1 MALRA
6 RLAPVI
12 APAVRH
18 VPAYRAGIQ
27 GPRGFFCAAMVGGCR
42 RAPRDAYSVMGL
54 GAGATSAEVKA
65 RFRELA
71 KQYHP
76 DLNKGDRSASMK
88 MAELTSAYDTL
99 MDPRKR
105 SQLDQSMTH
114 GDPQERASTGQ
125 GTSPFGDGFNGD
137 EWVSPSQ
144 MFSEFRDVFGRTG
157 PYRPQGAPPMSARGE
172 DVTAQLEVSF
182 LEAMQGCEKI
192 VTLMVRQS
200 CDVCRGTGAK
210 EGTSWSTCRVC
221 RGTGVQK
228 VERGILSMGVPC
240 HRCQGSGE
248 ILDHPCRACRGEGIR
263 PQARDVR
270 VAVPAGVR
278 NLIELRVPSAGHA
291 GTRGGKSGHLF
302 VTVKVL
308 PHERFRH
315 VDDDVHIDVPLTLKQ
330 ALLGGLVEMPTL
342 DGTHEKLV
350 IKPSTQPGATK
361 VLRARGPPRL
371 GGDGR
376 GSIVVHFLL
385 QLPKVLL
392 PRQVELIEEFDLLSA
407 SAAAGENA
415 GAKRDAGA
423 ASRPRAEDDAS
434 STKESED
441 PWSAQGRDLGAGW
454 RQRVSRKPRARWG

>member
-1 MALRA
+1 MALRQKLVA
-6 RLAPVI
+6 RGAFTCLLDARFPSAPKRQG
-12 APAVRH
+12 VR
-18 VPAYRAGIQ
+18 AI
-27 GPRGFFCAAMVGGCR
+27 FCASMNGACR
-42 RAPRDAYSVMGL
+42 KAPRDAYSVMGL

-76 DLNKGDRSASMK
+76 DLNKGDRSASVK

-105 SQLDQSMTH
+105 SQLDQSMAH
-114 GDPQERASTGQ
+114 GEAQ
-125 GTSPFGDGFNGD
+125 GRPGGHPTSPFGENYTGD

-144 MFSEFRDVFGRTG
+144 MFSEFRDVFGRAG
-157 PYRPQGAPPMSARGE
+157 PFRPQGAPPISTRGE
-172 DVTAQLEVSF
+172 DVTAQLEIDF

-192 VTLMVRQS
+192 LTLMVRQPCS
-200 CDVCRGTGAK
+200 TCRGTGAK
-210 EGTSWSTCRVC
+210 EGTAWSTCRVC

-248 ILDHPCRACRGEGIR
+248 VLDHPCRSCRGEGIR
-263 PQARDVR
+263 PQASDVR
-270 VAVPAGVR
+270 VTVPAGVR
-278 NLIELRVPSAGHA
+278 NLIELRVPGAGHA

-315 VDDDVHIDVPLTLKQ
+315 VDDDVHMDVHLTLKQ
-330 ALLGGLVEMPTL
+330 ALLGGQIEVPTL
-342 DGTHEKLV
+342 DGGHETLAV
-350 IKPSTQPGATK
+350 KPSTQPGTTK

-385 QLPKVLL
+385 QLPRVLL
-392 PRQVELIEEFDLLSA
+392 SRQVELIEEFDLLST
-407 SAAAGENA
+407 SVDSGEQ
-415 GAKRDAGA
+415 GGKRDAGV
-423 ASRPRAEDDAS
+423 ASRSQAPLDGIRQGFGDH
-434 STKESED
+434 
-441 PWSAQGRDLGAGW
+441 WIAQERGLGNAW
-454 RQRVSRKPRARWG
+454 RQSVSRPPRTRRE